1 MSVAGEPEPDQ
12 ETAPQSLDRSRPEP
26 PAKLVEQKADQSTEQ
41 SSEQTQQSA
50 DESVLQAN
58 FGGTFDLRID
68 ENETETQ
75 TSDRRRAR
83 LAKDDDQEISIIDK
97 LGVEDLQK
105 TYVLMNGREFAAAG
119 REIPVAEF
127 DDFGLV
133 MHNPELPLSNV
144 SVPEIIASR
153 HDEHGIV
160 LDELGEKR
168 KIIGARYHGRE
179 IYWHKDIVP
188 ETTRHFIAWYDDDW
202 KAYALYLEDVR
213 LNVDIILKLRART
226 LNGELGMFAELRT
239 EPLT

>member
-12 ETAPQSLDRSRPEP
+12 ETEPQSSERSRPEP
-26 PAKLVEQKADQSTEQ
+26 PAKLVDQNSEQLTEQ
-41 SSEQTQQSA
+41 STAQSSEQSA

-58 FGGTFDLRID
+58 FGGRFDLRID

-83 LAKDDDQEISIIDK
+83 LAKDDGQEMSIIEK
-97 LGVEDLQK
+97 LGVEDLHK

-119 REIPVAEF
+119 KEIPVAEF

-133 MHNPELPLSNV
+133 MHNPDQPLSNE
-144 SVPEIIASR
+144 SVPELILTR
-153 HDEHGIV
+153 YDEHGIV

-179 IYWHKDIVP
+179 IYWHKDVVP
-188 ETTRHFIAWYDDDW
+188 DSTRHYIAWYDDEW

-239 EPLT
+239 EPL